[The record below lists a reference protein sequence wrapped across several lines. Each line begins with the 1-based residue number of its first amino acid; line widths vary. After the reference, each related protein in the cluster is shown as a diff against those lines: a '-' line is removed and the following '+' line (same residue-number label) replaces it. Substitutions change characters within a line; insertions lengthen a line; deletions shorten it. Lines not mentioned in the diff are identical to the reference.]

1 MLIVLSPL
9 RQKYI
14 ESLLVL
20 LKMQYLS
27 MKTACRARCLW
38 LCWLCL
44 QVLSLDGCA
53 SATWRKKSVFQSSNH
68 SVDSSSGSESLG
80 SLAPTAV
87 PIGPDEAAKFPHLA
101 SFRGNL
107 LLVREGLQVVVSGE
121 QNSWTPVSV
130 TGLVPL
136 VVAVFEAQGI
146 GSKRGYVRS
155 PALDG
160 VMLRIECSKQCAPG
174 FSVRLEGLDEIASE
188 TSPDAGVSGI
198 SLNLVSAEEKN
209 SIAQIRIQVGGD
221 GPGILLEALPTA
233 QAKARLYLETVTGA
247 GGNLLAVPEAN
258 LVEGGDSK
266 RLSYVQ
272 VEASGG
278 QFLLLPAPSSSVTVN
293 GKAARI
299 EASKIASKEASKVAS
314 GAPVRGWLFVGDKA
328 VQNGFRAALEQEL
341 GAPFGVQ
348 ELTFDGSIADAG
360 SMMMADSWLAN
371 DSGDPLLLLNLGR
384 KPVLRLPVEASA
396 KETCAT
402 ETCVNETSSGEET
415 PLPFVLRV
423 AGLQAGEDA
432 QKVAGKLLKVVS
444 EPLEQVSFYGQPQ
457 AEATTPEQIT
467 QMPDMVA
474 VSPLGS
480 QGEQRR
486 FFMRVVA
493 GEGANVVGAGI
504 VRAQQWPIRMQL
516 PQGVYEA
523 LFFKRSRGMMCRVPF
538 DVSRRRD
545 PGNIPPVTC
554 GVGQRVA
561 QRGRLPSFAGVSITP
576 ADENSFASVRNQR
589 LGVDFG
595 VSPAGDNV
603 AVSILKDLGK
613 IDLEDAEI
621 SRRVVPAGKRVIL
634 LPCPIDS
641 GVIES
646 LRQTPLA
653 SNDTTFVLPVRRCSP
668 NLQND
673 SWDRIEQMKA
683 FGLNGIATAPRATTI
698 PVGGVGAAEFDP
710 IDAVF
715 PLESIV
721 AAKDLTK
728 VLSKVLSKDPAKE
741 VAVGLGAPVLGRA
754 GTYISVEPIRR
765 LDANRVELTV
775 KIGRAGNISR
785 YQDLPWTLRSLRVLS
800 RGSVLSEV
808 RIDPGNKEYKMAFQ
822 MNAKNP
828 MPVRVDLLGRFQGIL
843 SSTFHAPDD
852 FIVAETQLLEIK

>member
-1 MLIVLSPL
+1 
-9 RQKYI
+9 
-14 ESLLVL
+14 
-20 LKMQYLS
+20 

-53 SATWRKKSVFQSSNH
+53 SATWRKKSIFQSSNQP
-68 SVDSSSGSESLG
+68 VDSSSASESSG

-107 LLVREGLQVVVSGE
+107 LLAREGLQVVVSGE
-121 QNSWTPVSV
+121 QNSWTPASV

-136 VVAVFEAQGI
+136 VVAVFEAQIIRG
-146 GSKRGYVRS
+146 KRSYVRN

-160 VMLRIECSKQCAPG
+160 VILRVECAKQCTPG
-174 FSVRLEGLDEIASE
+174 FSVRLEGLEEIASE
-188 TSPDAGVSGI
+188 ASPDDGVSGI
-198 SLNLVSAEEKN
+198 SLNLVSADEKKA
-209 SIAQIRIQVGGD
+209 IAQIRIQVGGE

-233 QAKARLYLETVTGA
+233 QAKARLYIEPLTGA
-247 GGNLLAVPEAN
+247 GGNLLAVPEGN

-278 QFLLLPAPSSSVTVN
+278 QFLLLPAPASLVTVN

-299 EASKIASKEASKVAS
+299 EASKVASKVAS
-314 GAPVRGWLFVGDKA
+314 GAPIRGWLFVGDNA

-348 ELTFDGSIADAG
+348 ELKFDGSIADAG

-396 KETCAT
+396 EETCAN
-402 ETCVNETSSGEET
+402 ETCANETSSGEET

-444 EPLEQVSFYGQPQ
+444 ESLEQVSFYGQPQ
-457 AEATTPEQIT
+457 AEAATPDKGS

-474 VSPLGS
+474 ISPLGS

-576 ADENSFASVRNQR
+576 ANENSFASVRNQR

-603 AVSILKDLGK
+603 AAAILKDLGK
-613 IDLEDAEI
+613 SDLEDAEI
-621 SRRVVPAGKRVIL
+621 SRRVLPSSKRVIL

-653 SNDTTFVLPVRRCSP
+653 SNDTTFALPVRRCSP

-673 SWDRIEQMKA
+673 SWDKIEQMKA

-721 AAKDLTK
+721 AAKDLSK
-728 VLSKVLSKDPAKE
+728 ALSKILSKDPAKE
-741 VAVGLGAPVLGRA
+741 VAVGLGSPVLGRA
-754 GTYISVEPIRR
+754 GTYISVEPVRR

-808 RIDPGNKEYKMAFQ
+808 RVDPGHKEYKMAFR
-822 MNAKNP
+822 MNAKDP

-843 SSTFHAPDD
+843 ASTFHTPDD
-852 FIVAETQLLEIK
+852 FIVAETQLLEVK

>member
-1 MLIVLSPL
+1 MLIGLSPL

-27 MKTACRARCLW
+27 MKTACRARRLW

-53 SATWRKKSVFQSSNH
+53 SATWRKKSVFQSSNQP
-68 SVDSSSGSESLG
+68 VESSAGSESSGISAHSTL
-80 SLAPTAV
+80 

-101 SFRGNL
+101 SYRGNL
-107 LLVREGLQVVVSGE
+107 LLAREGLQVVVSGE
-121 QNSWTPVSV
+121 QNSWTPASV

-136 VVAVFEAQGI
+136 VVAVFEAQIIRG
-146 GSKRGYVRS
+146 KRSYVRS

-160 VMLRIECSKQCAPG
+160 VILRVECAKQCTPG
-174 FSVRLEGLDEIASE
+174 FSVRLEGLEEIASE
-188 TSPDAGVSGI
+188 ASHDDGVSGI
-198 SLNLVSAEEKN
+198 SLNLVSAEEKKA
-209 SIAQIRIQVGGD
+209 IAQIRIQVGGE
-221 GPGILLEALPTA
+221 GPGIFLEALPTA
-233 QAKARLYLETVTGA
+233 QAKARLYIEPLMGA
-247 GGNLLAVPEAN
+247 GGNLLAVPEGN

-266 RLSYVQ
+266 RLSFVQ

-278 QFLLLPAPSSSVTVN
+278 QFLFLPAPSSSITVN
-293 GKAARI
+293 GMTARI
-299 EASKIASKEASKVAS
+299 EASKVASKVAS

-348 ELTFDGSIADAG
+348 ELKFGSSIADAG

-396 KETCAT
+396 EETCAS
-402 ETCVNETSSGEET
+402 ETCANETSSGEET

-444 EPLEQVSFYGQPQ
+444 ESLEQVSFYGQPQ
-457 AEATTPEQIT
+457 TEAATPDHGS

-474 VSPLGS
+474 ISPLGS

-545 PGNIPPVTC
+545 PRSIPPVTC

-603 AVSILKDLGK
+603 AAAILKDLGK
-613 IDLEDAEI
+613 SDLEDAEI
-621 SRRVVPAGKRVIL
+621 SRLVLPSSKRVIL

-653 SNDTTFVLPVRRCSP
+653 SNDTTFALPVRRCSP

-673 SWDRIEQMKA
+673 SWDQIEQMKA

-698 PVGGVGAAEFDP
+698 PVGGVGASDFDP
-710 IDAVF
+710 VNAVF

-721 AAKDLTK
+721 AAKDL
-728 VLSKVLSKDPAKE
+728 SKGLIQDPGKDLTG
-741 VAVGLGAPVLGRA
+741 GLGTPVLGRA
-754 GTYISVEPIRR
+754 GTYISVEPVRR

-775 KIGRAGNISR
+775 KIGRAANISR

-800 RGSVLSEV
+800 SGSVLSEV
-808 RIDPGNKEYKMAFQ
+808 RVDPGQKEYKMAFR
-822 MNAKNP
+822 MDAKNP
-828 MPVRVDLLGRFQGIL
+828 IPVRVDLLGRFQGIL
-843 SSTFHAPDD
+843 ASTFHAPDD